1 MTKKSQD
8 AKITIGG
15 SLAALQHAYQT
26 NSKLIINKMF
36 FPMPFERH
44 WVRQTWGLIYYK
56 LMMDGKIIGGD
67 SVNGVKIDDE
77 EVIVICKGN
86 VVNRVP
92 FDSITV
98 FNDQNVLGLPDIKK
112 ELNENKILDIMAPQ
126 SFVFHDKRFDYESE
140 DRLVSEI
147 HVYKKKY
154 NTPIYIWAVSNLSTK
169 DLQDFNFSDTMVKF
183 KSEEILKQSG
193 YTGKSHNRDEIIL
206 DVVSREVIP
215 QMNIY
220 EDTEKIKFIYE

>member
-56 LMMDGKIIGGD
+56 LMMDGKIVGGD

-92 FDSITV
+92 FDSVTV

-154 NTPIYIWAVSNLSTK
+154 NTPIYIWAVSTFIKRNTTLQYTFGQYQIFQQKTCKILTSLIQWLSSS
-169 DLQDFNFSDTMVKF
+169 QRRF
-183 KSEEILKQSG
+183 
-193 YTGKSHNRDEIIL
+193 
-206 DVVSREVIP
+206 
-215 QMNIY
+215 
-220 EDTEKIKFIYE
+220 

>member
-56 LMMDGKIIGGD
+56 LMMDGKIVGGD

-140 DRLVSEI
+140 D
-147 HVYKKKY
+147 K
-154 NTPIYIWAVSNLSTK
+154 
-169 DLQDFNFSDTMVKF
+169 
-183 KSEEILKQSG
+183 
-193 YTGKSHNRDEIIL
+193 
-206 DVVSREVIP
+206 
-215 QMNIY
+215 
-220 EDTEKIKFIYE
+220 